1 MLKKLVKHEYKAT
14 ARFFLPTYGGFALL
28 LLVQR
33 LSLLWAS
40 TMRHDQSF
48 LGQLARI
55 VMNLFSFASV
65 LALIALLLCPMIY
78 GITRF
83 YKNMLSDEGYLSF
96 TLPVTVGQ
104 HLISKLLVMLS
115 WQILT
120 FFVAAGCGVLY
131 FLSVHPQDVQ
141 EMFSDLGFVFQTI
154 LDVKGWGVL
163 VVVLLVLA
171 VLSQI
176 TENIMR
182 LYNAMSIGQYS
193 SSHKLLASVAVYI
206 AHNMLLG
213 LLVQIPAT
221 IYLIGSQF
229 STPMTTLV
237 LNSSSSLPVKSCQM
251 LCLFLAGGIVANVVL
266 STVYFFISR
275 YFLTKKLNLA

>member
-1 MLKKLVKHEYKAT
+1 MLKKLLKHEYKAT

-163 VVVLLVLA
+163 VVVLLV
-171 VLSQI
+171 
-176 TENIMR
+176 
-182 LYNAMSIGQYS
+182 
-193 SSHKLLASVAVYI
+193 
-206 AHNMLLG
+206 
-213 LLVQIPAT
+213 QIPAT
-221 IYLIGSQF
+221 IYFIGSQF